1 MRVEEPAGGTP
12 DKPLPRLSLI
22 VAIIA
27 LVLVA
32 GMLVAAPRA
41 NFLLHWEHS
50 TADLRTSLFSDRRAD
65 FHPKIALVKITDAS
79 IPTTP
84 IDRGFLANLVKAVDE
99 AAPQAIGLDIFFRR
113 ATEDAKDKALQ
124 AALRDAKA
132 NVVVAAWD
140 ERGMDDP
147 GQQAYQAQFVAATG
161 RRAGFL
167 NLQHE
172 RDRIVRFAAEPAPGS
187 RYPESFALL
196 LARASVPGAGTNYG
210 RIAWLQRAEGSNP
223 LARLINLDGSSPFT
237 EVSAADLL
245 GPDGGKHRNKLAGKI
260 VLIGV
265 DLKVS
270 ADNHRTPLAAW
281 SGTETPGVAIHAQL
295 VAQMIDGRRVAE
307 LGYGAGTITML
318 VGLALVGGLAGW
330 RFRYRKYDFLSWGT
344 AAAVLVGIDAVVFK
358 VGHIILPF
366 LMCMLAWFGGVT
378 AGHHFGR
385 VYDWFSDRRT
395 GGA

>member
-1 MRVEEPAGGTP
+1 MRVEETAGGKP
-12 DKPLPRLSLI
+12 DKPLPRLSLA
-22 VAIIA
+22 VAIAA
-27 LVLVA
+27 LVLLA
-32 GMLVAAPRA
+32 GLLVAAPRA
-41 NFLLHWEHS
+41 NFLLRWEHS
-50 TADLRTSLFSDRRAD
+50 TADLRTSLFSDRRSD
-65 FHPKIALVKITDAS
+65 LHPQIALVKITDAS

-113 ATEDAKDKALQ
+113 ATEEGKDKALQ

-147 GQQAYQAQFVAATG
+147 GQQAYQAQFIAATG

-196 LARASVPGAGTNYG
+196 LARAAVAGAGTNYG
-210 RIAWLQRAEGSNP
+210 RIAWLQRAEGNNP
-223 LARLINLDGSSPFT
+223 LARLINLDGSSPFA

-245 GPDGGKHRNKLAGKI
+245 GPDGGKHRDKLAGKI

-281 SGTETPGVAIHAQL
+281 SGTETPGVAIHAQM
-295 VAQMIDGRRVAE
+295 VAQMIDGRRVAD
-307 LGYGAGTITML
+307 LGYGAGTIAML

-330 RFRYRKYDFLSWGT
+330 RFRYRKYDFLSWGM

-378 AGHHFGR
+378 AGHHLGR
-385 VYDWFSDRRT
+385 VYDWFSDRRA